1 MRTSGAGREGWMTAI
16 PLAILVLFAIIVAGG
31 PEDLLKTM
39 ERSLEK
45 MVDWVSEIGSS

>member
-16 PLAILVLFAIIVAGG
+16 PLAVLVLFAVIIAGG
-31 PEDLLKTM
+31 PEDLLKWM

-45 MVDWVSEIGSS
+45 VVTWASEMAS

>member
-16 PLAILVLFAIIVAGG
+16 PLAVLVLFAVIVAGG
-31 PEDLLKTM
+31 PEDLFRTM

-45 MVDWVSEIGSS
+45 VVDWVSQMAS